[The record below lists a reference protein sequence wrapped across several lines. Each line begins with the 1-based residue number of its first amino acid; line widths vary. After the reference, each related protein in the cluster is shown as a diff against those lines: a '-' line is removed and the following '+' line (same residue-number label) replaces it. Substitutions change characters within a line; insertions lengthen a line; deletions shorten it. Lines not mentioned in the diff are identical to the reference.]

1 MAEVP
6 RFSIVIPCYN
16 YGHWLARAV
25 NSVLA
30 QDGDDWDLLVID
42 DGSTDDTTQVARE
55 LQARHPDRLR
65 FLSQSN
71 RGVGAARN
79 RGLDDT
85 QGDYLIFLD
94 ADDEL
99 APGALA
105 AYRGLLAQSPEVD
118 LLAGAHQTVT
128 PDGRAKYCQVGKLPN
143 DRRKRLAKY
152 LFGKDLHFTGSA
164 VAFRRAAL
172 AGRRYPEQMPSTED
186 IPVFAYLLACGEIR
200 TTAEIVAIAHRHP
213 GSLRRDTARARAAA
227 AALIEE
233 VFRPDLMPSW
243 ALCYRGRYQAQR
255 QLSLFRLCYRTGDY
269 RQAAD
274 HYRQALRAKPVV
286 ALGRWSYLGKYLWL
300 CCRRPWARMPT
311 PKQ

>member
-1 MAEVP
+1 MNDPP

-42 DGSTDDTTQVARE
+42 DGSSDDTARVARE
-55 LQARHPDRLR
+55 LQARHPGRLR
-65 FLSQSN
+65 FLSQPN

-79 RGLDDT
+79 RGLDET

-105 AYRGLLAQSPEVD
+105 VYRGLLAQSPEAD
-118 LLAGAHQTVT
+118 LLAGAHQTIT
-128 PDGRAKYCQVGKLPN
+128 PDGRAKYCRVGDLPS
-143 DRRKRLAKY
+143 DRRKRLLKY
-152 LFGKDLHFTGSA
+152 LFGKALHLTGSA
-164 VAFRRAAL
+164 AAFRRVAL

-186 IPVFAYLLACGEIR
+186 IPVFAYLLAQGKVR
-200 TTAEIVAIAHRHP
+200 TTREIVAIAHRHP

-227 AALIEE
+227 AALVDE
-233 VFRPDLMPSW
+233 VFRPDLMPAWTLS
-243 ALCYRGRYQAQR
+243 YRGRYQAQR
-255 QLSLFRLCYRTGDY
+255 QLSLFRLCYRAGDY

-274 HYRQALRAKPVV
+274 HYRQALHARPLA
-286 ALGRWSYLGKYLWL
+286 ALGRCSYLGKYLWL
-300 CCRRPWARMPT
+300 RCWRPWERMRT
-311 PKQ
+311 PKD